1 MVLSLEENKM
11 KFLGKDIK
19 LAIFDLDGTLIDSTS
34 LWADIDKEFFEK
46 RGLEIPPSYN
56 EEIAHIGLQKAAELT
71 VQKYL
76 PNEDVE
82 SVKQEWI
89 DMSKHAYKET
99 IPLKEGALELLKL
112 LHDNGVIIALAT
124 ANSKD
129 IYEPCLTRLEMFE
142 HFAVVADVNSCKEG
156 KSSPEI
162 YDRIAKQ
169 FNAKREETVIFED
182 MIVPIKTAFNAGY
195 NVVGVYDKA
204 STKDE
209 QAAINNSHLYI
220 KNYSEVIKLLK

>member
-1 MVLSLEENKM
+1 M
-11 KFLGKDIK
+11 KFLNKDIK

-34 LWADIDKEFFEK
+34 LWADIDREFFAK

-71 VQKYL
+71 VNKYL

-82 SVKQEWI
+82 SIKQEWI
-89 DMSKHAYKET
+89 DMSVHAYKET

-112 LHDNGVIIALAT
+112 FHDSGVIIALAT

-129 IYEPCLTRLEMFE
+129 IYEPCLTRLEMLK

-156 KSSPEI
+156 KSSSEI
-162 YDRIAKQ
+162 YDRIANQ
-169 FNAKREETVIFED
+169 FQAKKEETIIFED
-182 MIVPIKTAFNAGY
+182 MLVPIKTAFNAGY
-195 NVVGVYDKA
+195 IVVGVYDKA
-204 STKDE
+204 STRDE
-209 QAAINNSHLYI
+209 QAVIKHSHLYI
-220 KNYSEVIKLLK
+220 KNYSEVINLLK

>member
-1 MVLSLEENKM
+1 MVFLNKN
-11 KFLGKDIK
+11 IK

-34 LWADIDKEFFEK
+34 LWADIDKEFFHK

-71 VQKYL
+71 VSKYL
-76 PNEDVE
+76 PNENVE
-82 SVKQEWI
+82 DITKEWI
-89 DMSKHAYKET
+89 DMSVHAYKET
-99 IPLKEGALELLKL
+99 IPLKEGALDLLKM

-169 FNAKREETVIFED
+169 FNVRREETVVFED
-182 MIVPIKTAFNAGY
+182 MIVPIITAYNAGY
-195 NVVGVYDKA
+195 NVVGVYDKS

-209 QAAINNSHLYI
+209 TAVIKHSHLYI
-220 KNYSEVIKLLK
+220 KSYAEVINLLK